1 MYRTGSDGWR
11 QEQETRQKDPDD
23 DGGEVLSSRTAH
35 LLVGS
40 SEDVRS
46 GAFARRPHGF
56 HRRRPQQ
63 VSDQIKLR

>member
-1 MYRTGSDGWR
+1 MC
-11 QEQETRQKDPDD
+11 QKNPDD
-23 DGGEVLSSRTAH
+23 GDGGGEVLSSRTAH
-35 LLVGS
+35 LLLGS